1 MSRRRPARTKH
12 RHLERTA
19 EVAEQVQKETAPIG
33 RWPCPG
39 VCNAVRRKRLAEAHG
54 HALDHLAAATGKS
67 KKEIVGLARAGKLG
81 KQELEHD
88 AAQRRGQSR
97 TAAAALEAFTQVRV
111 PEARP
116 GRPVWCLRCRAEVM
130 TALERLPRLIAWT
143 AAIGA
148 PEPAV
153 RNLDPFAPGVLP
165 RRRAFRRSPVTEPV
179 AVVDVAPGAPGL
191 AVEVLACGHRHT
203 RPLGPAPASRVC
215 RTCVAAAM
223 VPTPGRL
230 APPPKRAQG
239 SPSTLGVAPVSPAGS
254 PAWVELDA
262 AVQWAC
268 DSARQARLLLGHT
281 DRAYDRWRSGS
292 SVFRFR
298 EAVAALRYL
307 HDYRKQLLASDL
319 GKPLGVEALALA
331 TRLLR
336 VSGRTLLVHHLDA
349 PCPKCGRMGLRR
361 DDGADTVRCEFCYD
375 RWPEASYRRLT
386 LVLASDPEVTG
397 ERRTGG

>member
-12 RHLERTA
+12 RHLERTT
-19 EVAEQVQKETAPIG
+19 EVAEQVQQETAPTG

-39 VCNAVRRKRLAEAHG
+39 VCNRVRRKRLTEAHG
-54 HALDHLAAATGKS
+54 HALDHLAAQGRDRS
-67 KKEIVGLARAGKLG
+67 RA
-81 KQELEHD
+81 
-88 AAQRRGQSR
+88 
-97 TAAAALEAFTQVRV
+97 AAAALEAFTRVRV
-111 PEARP
+111 PGARP
-116 GRPVWCLRCRAEVM
+116 GRPVWCLRCTAEIT

-143 AAIGA
+143 ADIGA
-148 PEPAV
+148 PGPAV
-153 RNLDPFAPGVLP
+153 RNLDPFDPGVP
-165 RRRAFRRSPVTEPV
+165 RRRTFRQSPVTEPV

-203 RPLGPAPASRVC
+203 RPLGPPPASRVC
-215 RTCVAAAM
+215 RTCVATAM

-239 SPSTLGVAPVSPAGS
+239 SPSTSGVAPVSPAGS

-268 DSARQARLLLGHT
+268 DTARQARLLLGHT

-292 SVFRFR
+292 SAFRFR

-307 HDYRKQLLASDL
+307 QDYQDELLVSDL

-331 TRLLR
+331 IRLLR
-336 VSGRTLLVHHLDA
+336 VSGRKLLVHELDA
-349 PCPKCGRMGLRR
+349 PCPKCGRLGLRR

-375 RWPEASYRRLT
+375 RWPEDSYRRLT